1 MLILC
6 RTRGFTRSDLVVTR
20 SVLSHCYLGD
30 WFVLYQERVCKYK
43 YKYKNGGK
51 MFPFPWPEVAA
62 ITPHPTPGEKGITGP
77 FGGPGNEQS
86 NLAECRGQWMLCWNF

>member
-30 WFVLYQERVCKYK
+30 WFVLYQERVCKNK
-43 YKYKNGGK
+43 Y
-51 MFPFPWPEVAA
+51 
-62 ITPHPTPGEKGITGP
+62 
-77 FGGPGNEQS
+77 
-86 NLAECRGQWMLCWNF
+86 